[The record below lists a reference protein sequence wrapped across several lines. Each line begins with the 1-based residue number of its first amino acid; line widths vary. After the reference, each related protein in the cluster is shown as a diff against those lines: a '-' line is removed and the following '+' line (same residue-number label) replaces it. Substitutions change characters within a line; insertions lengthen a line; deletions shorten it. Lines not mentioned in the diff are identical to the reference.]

1 MEKFNALER
10 SNEMLRKMIEN
21 ERSHQRENE
30 KKRKLEVL
38 EHVTKIKE
46 LQKKLEDKNKDVK
59 GKANVEKDNAKTK
72 STKKRNEIVLQS
84 ATGDNDDDGDDGSI
98 ILGV

>member
-30 KKRKLEVL
+30 KKRKLEAF

-46 LQKKLEDKNKDVK
+46 LQKKLEDKTKDVK
-59 GKANVEKDNAKTK
+59 GKAYVEKDNAKKK
-72 STKKRNEIVLQS
+72 SNKKRPPWDKKSLQ
-84 ATGDNDDDGDDGSI
+84 
-98 ILGV
+98 L